1 MKKKILTILLC
12 GTMIISAGCGGGA
25 VNNKSK
31 SEATTEKTHKET
43 EIKVSPDKYTYY
55 VKDYVGK
62 NLASVGYTAFGGFRA
77 DEYGQGYVKFVLE
90 NKDGKYIDAEDENE
104 LKKYMVVAQDVEPN
118 TEIKFT
124 YSKDENG
131 KEDDNLVK
139 TQTVEEILLYVDKIG
154 LTHDKVSMTNIKP
167 ASDETT
173 YYIRDY
179 VGRNLYDCGF
189 TSLAEDRRDSYGKAS
204 IKLTPNSGDGSYI
217 DVKDKESLKNYVVTK
232 QSIEPNTKL
241 TFDIGDYDVA
251 KNQNIEEIELS
262 VAAIEK

>member
-31 SEATTEKTHKET
+31 SEATT

-104 LKKYMVVAQDVEPN
+104 LKKIY
-118 TEIKFT
+118 
-124 YSKDENG
+124 
-131 KEDDNLVK
+131 
-139 TQTVEEILLYVDKIG
+139 
-154 LTHDKVSMTNIKP
+154 
-167 ASDETT
+167 
-173 YYIRDY
+173 
-179 VGRNLYDCGF
+179 GR
-189 TSLAEDRRDSYGKAS
+189 S
-204 IKLTPNSGDGSYI
+204 SGCR
-217 DVKDKESLKNYVVTK
+217 
-232 QSIEPNTKL
+232 
-241 TFDIGDYDVA
+241 A
-251 KNQNIEEIELS
+251 
-262 VAAIEK
+262 

>member
-77 DEYGQGYVKFVLE
+77 DKYGQGYVKFVLE

-124 YSKDENG
+124 YGKDENG

-154 LTHDKVSMTNIKP
+154 LTHDQVSMTNIKP

-173 YYIRDY
+173 YYIRNY

-189 TSLAEDRRDSYGKAS
+189 TSLAEDRRDSYGKTS

-232 QSIEPNTKL
+232 QSVEPNTKL
-241 TFDIGDYDVA
+241 TFDIGDYDVV